1 MYLARPFD
9 MLNFSPLRR
18 RVVLSFCGLAA
29 TMVACGSETTNGEG
43 TATDDVVTSRCPAS
57 ITFEL
62 DKPFVFRETPSKQFD
77 GTPLS
82 SSEKERT
89 KTAMDRA
96 RGQAATSTTLG
107 NLVKRSGTCT
117 YSAGFGERAV
127 LRTKDG
133 KDRLDITKG
142 DFRVFAFPESFDKN
156 GIVFGPRS
164 VVNYF
169 ANVRASGPGDATL
182 NIRIGKVR
190 VSSPKGRAPDA
201 TTIRVPILDESGAL
215 VNDSDASFPKTIELD
230 DRTGPDKYSALTD
243 QISEKGI
250 EPMRFAG
257 PDDYVTKDPSTS
269 ICFKGDERDVCGLL
283 TAFTDNLLS
292 DMFGIAGDEDDESGC
307 VVTKNK
313 VSLEFFMSE
322 SDSTSSAEIP
332 RCK

>member
-1 MYLARPFD
+1 MRHLLALRA
-9 MLNFSPLRR
+9 LLPLFG
-18 RVVLSFCGLAA
+18 VAA
-29 TMVACGSETTNGEG
+29 TVVACASETTRTEG

-62 DKPFVFRETPSKQFD
+62 DKPFVFRDTPSKQFD

-82 SSEKERT
+82 STERDRT
-89 KTAMDRA
+89 KAAMDRA
-96 RGQAATSTTLG
+96 RGQAATTTTLG

-117 YSAGFGERAV
+117 YSEGAGQRAV

-133 KDRLDITKG
+133 KDRLDITQG
-142 DFRVFAFPESFDKN
+142 DFRIFAFPESFDKD
-156 GIVFGPRS
+156 GIVFGPRE

-169 ANVRASGPGDATL
+169 ANVRPSGPFDGRTL

-190 VSSPKGRAPDA
+190 VSTPKGRPASGV
-201 TTIRVPILDESGAL
+201 TTLRVPVLDEGGAL
-215 VNDSDASFPKTIELD
+215 VHDSDATFPKTIELD
-230 DRTGPDKYSALTD
+230 DRTGPDKYSSLTD

-250 EPMRFAG
+250 EPMRFGG
-257 PDDYVTKDPSTS
+257 PHDYVTKDPATS

-292 DMFGIAGDEDDESGC
+292 DMFGIAGDEDDDSGC
-307 VVTKNK
+307 VVTKDK

-322 SDSTSSAEIP
+322 SDHTTSAEIP